1 MALID
6 GKMTMPFGTP
16 GGDVQCQAMLQ
27 VFLNIH
33 QFGMDPQEAIEAPRF
48 ATYSHPSSFEPHEAE
63 PGVLRMEDRIGK
75 QTGEALAGKGHKV
88 EWWPEITRKAGAV
101 CTILRD
107 NESGHLSGGADPRRQ
122 SRAMGW

>member
-1 MALID
+1 MID

-33 QFGMDPQEAIEAPRF
+33 QFGMDPQTAIEAPRF
-48 ATYSHPSSFEPHEAE
+48 STYSAPSSFEPHEAD
-63 PGVLRMEDRIGK
+63 PGVLKIENRIDK
-75 QTGEALAGKGHKV
+75 ATGNALADKGHTV
-88 EWWPEITRKAGAV
+88 EWWPEITRAAGAV
-101 CTILRD
+101 CTILHDR
-107 NESGHLSGGADPRRQ
+107 EKKRLTGGADPRRM